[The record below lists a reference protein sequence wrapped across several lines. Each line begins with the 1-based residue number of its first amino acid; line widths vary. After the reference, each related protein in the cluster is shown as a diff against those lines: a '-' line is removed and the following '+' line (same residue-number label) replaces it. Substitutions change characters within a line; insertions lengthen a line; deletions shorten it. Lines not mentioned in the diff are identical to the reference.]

1 MSSSSGDAPTLRDA
15 VGVVEGSDPTD
26 AVTDSLRE
34 GDRVDPTLREAE
46 RDDPKLRDAVAV
58 VSCREH
64 AWVLHGSSS

>member
-1 MSSSSGDAPTLRDA
+1 
-15 VGVVEGSDPTD
+15 VEGSDPTD

-58 VSCREH
+58 VSCCEH
-64 AWVLHGSSS
+64 ACVLHGSSS